1 MIKFDGMKAEE
12 SNKRSNQLPAGAYVV
27 QVRDAQIEGNEPDQR
42 LAVVFDI
49 AEGPYKGWYLRKF
62 TTQKEK
68 NTDPNRKIRYKGV
81 LRIRIPNPENTKA
94 QFPESDMRKF
104 NDMIAKF
111 KNGNPTVDF
120 YSDDGFDETKLK
132 GTFIGI
138 IVIEDEYNNFT
149 FTKPD
154 EFANID
160 DVHNGTAKSSR
171 KKDSDSDPTP
181 APMVDQRSQM
191 QIVNTEQLPW
201 DVNDRP
207 Y

>member
-1 MIKFDGMKAEE
+1 MIKYDGMKAEE

-94 QFPESDMRKF
+94 QYPESDMRKF

-111 KNGNPTVDF
+111 QNGNPTTEF
-120 YSDDGFDETKLK
+120 YGDDGCDETKLK
-132 GTFIGI
+132 GKFIG
-138 IVIEDEYNNFT
+138 VSVVDSEYNGAS
-149 FTKPD
+149 FTKPVRF
-154 EFANID
+154 ENVD
-160 DVHNGTAKSSR
+160 DVRNGTVTPPKPR
-171 KKDSDSDPTP
+171 GDQENPTT
-181 APMVDQRSQM
+181 APMMDQRSGM
-191 QIVNTEQLPW
+191 QKVNTDELPW
-201 DVNDRP
+201 DVP
-207 Y
+207 V

>member
-1 MIKFDGMKAEE
+1 MIKYDGMKAEE
-12 SNKRSNQLPAGAYVV
+12 RNKRSNQLPAGAYVV

-94 QFPESDMRKF
+94 QYPESDMLKF

-120 YSDDGFDETKLK
+120 YNDDGFDELTQ
-132 GTFIGI
+132 
-138 IVIEDEYNNFT
+138 EDEPELTEEEMEERKENHFRLAVGAGNLVAVIGGAVLILLLLTMIFSMAHYVINDMNRNFSLFST
-149 FTKPD
+149 NF
-154 EFANID
+154 
-160 DVHNGTAKSSR
+160 
-171 KKDSDSDPTP
+171 
-181 APMVDQRSQM
+181 
-191 QIVNTEQLPW
+191 
-201 DVNDRP
+201 
-207 Y
+207 